1 MPQPR
6 KSCFRRWPPTGK
18 QARSSGCGV
27 ATMPR
32 CWAAHASGLILC
44 VAGLRKWAKRRAR
57 NDPGDARRV
66 RALWCEAGAG
76 RAGMDLRARVHV
88 LHRLHGI
95 HAIRLPELRWR
106 TGEATASSGE
116 GRVNEPQAFIV
127 AIPARYASTRLPG
140 KPLRLLG
147 GEPLIAHVA
156 RRARAAGAAQVV
168 VATDDARIVAALA
181 DSNIEVCLTRA
192 DHASGS
198 DRLAECAVS
207 LGWPDDAVVVN
218 LQGDEPFAPASGINA
233 VAGARVVRSQL
244 REGRARRARSGA
256 VLLARAGAVGA
267 RCAGTRSHGRAGGA
281 RSVAAYRD
289 LRLPRWFPQ
298 DVRALARDAAGA
310 CRVAR

>member
-1 MPQPR
+1 M
-6 KSCFRRWPPTGK
+6 
-18 QARSSGCGV
+18 
-27 ATMPR
+27 
-32 CWAAHASGLILC
+32 
-44 VAGLRKWAKRRAR
+44 
-57 NDPGDARRV
+57 
-66 RALWCEAGAG
+66 
-76 RAGMDLRARVHV
+76 
-88 LHRLHGI
+88 
-95 HAIRLPELRWR
+95 
-106 TGEATASSGE
+106 
-116 GRVNEPQAFIV
+116 NEPQAFIV

-233 VAGARVVRSQL
+233 VAGALVEDGADMATLAAPIESAREWFDPNCVKVVRDV
-244 REGRARRARSGA
+244 RGRALYFSRAP
-256 VLLARAGAVGA
+256 VPWAR
-267 RCAGTRSHGRAGGA
+267 
-281 RSVAAYRD
+281 D
-289 LRLPRWFPQ
+289 
-298 DVRALARDAAGA
+298 ALARDRTVVPEGLEVLRHIGIYAYRASFLKTFARLPATPLERAESLEQLRALEHGHAISVRITPDAFPPGVDTEEDLARAERALAAG
-310 CRVAR
+310 VP